1 LTFHN
6 WGRVSGAQRNRGMHL
21 VDEVAR
27 VECTVTLVAV
37 DLDKALEDGGVAA
50 DALAADTLDGEAGGS
65 SASGRA
71 RCCHAHVAGISGEG
85 GGRWAVVEDDE
96 VCLRAGRTLVTM

>member
-6 WGRVSGAQRNRGMHL
+6 WGWVSGARGTHL
-21 VDEVAR
+21 MDEVAR
-27 VECTVTLVAV
+27 VERAVMLVAV

-50 DALAADTLDGEAGGS
+50 DALAADALDSEAGES

-71 RCCHAHVAGISGEG
+71 RRRRAHVAGISGEG
-85 GGRWAVVEDDE
+85 GGRRAVVEDDE
-96 VCLRAGRTLVTM
+96 VRLRAGRTPVTV